1 MGAKRRKKVLT
12 AVGAVVLAGVTAIA
26 TGLGQKAVDA
36 LTAADPGPP
45 ISYSLEEEGNE
56 CGSVTYLPDSKVK
69 STLNQGPPT
78 DWHSFQHQEG
88 AAFASNDIIQV
99 AIQGESARTVTLTGI
114 RFDVERSTRHDGA
127 LFSAP
132 CGGGIN
138 ARGLVVDVE
147 SSPPEVVSSSEELE
161 GSIESGG
168 MPDSPTS
175 PITFPWTV
183 SLTDPLLLYV
193 VAKADFCD
201 CRWSA
206 EIPWVSGGQRGTIEI
221 DNHGEPF
228 RVVGEKALNG
238 YTIGE
243 DGWRQYIDD
252 SGKLVH

>member
-1 MGAKRRKKVLT
+1 MSAKWRKKVL
-12 AVGAVVLAGVTAIA
+12 AAAGAVVLAGLTAAA

-36 LTAADPGPP
+36 VTAGDSGPP
-45 ISYSLEEEGNE
+45 ISYSIEEQGAE
-56 CGSVTYLPDSKVK
+56 CGSTTYLPSAKIESALK
-69 STLNQGPPT
+69 LGPPT
-78 DWHSFQHQEG
+78 DWEAFQHQPG
-88 AAFASNDIIQV
+88 ASFADDDVVQV

-114 RFDVERSTRHDGA
+114 RFDVEREKREEGA

-147 SSPPEVVSSSEELE
+147 ANPAKVTSSSEELE

-168 MPDSPTS
+168 TPDSPIS

-201 CRWSA
+201 CTWSA
-206 EIPWVSGGQRGTIEI
+206 EIPWVSGSQNGTIEI
-221 DNHGEPF
+221 DDHGEPF
-228 RVVGEKALNG
+228 RVVGDEAIDG
-238 YTIGE
+238 YSIGE
-243 DGWRQYIDD
+243 DGWRLFQTA
-252 SGKLVH
+252 SGKFDY